1 MKFKLL
7 LLAILSTFIVY
18 LIYESNP
25 PTKPYILSIY
35 DKTTLTNPNYND
47 VIKSNLQKT
56 SPKITFDTSYAK
68 YNFEIENFKD
78 YLLENKYE
86 IKQAIRKS
94 DLIIINLGKY
104 ELSYNSEVSKE
115 ILIDLETIYKQLRKI
130 TSKNIVYIPPKN
142 ISKTLDRALNNMSAD
157 YHITYLNDHNNISNT
172 LISYLEK
179 LNYL

>member
-1 MKFKLL
+1 MKFKLI
-7 LLAILSTFIVY
+7 LLAILSTLIVY

-35 DKTTLTNPNYND
+35 DKTTLSNPNYND
-47 VIKSNLQKT
+47 VIKTNLQKT
-56 SPKITFDTSYAK
+56 NPKITFDTNYAK

-104 ELSYNSEVSKE
+104 ELTNNLS
-115 ILIDLETIYKQLRKI
+115 LETIYKQLRKI
-130 TSKNIVYIPPKN
+130 TSKNIVYIPPQN